1 MNKLTRIIFGVFLIF
16 HTNAHA
22 LETVSLQLKWTHQF
36 QFAGYYMAKAKG
48 FYQEVGLDVNFIEG
62 DHSLNSVTEVLAG
75 RANFGISGSSLLLE
89 RGAGKPLVVLGV
101 IFQHSPYVLLM
112 RQTSPIQSIH
122 NLVGKRLV
130 IEEQAEELL
139 AYLKKEGV
147 LPEQIKLIHLNP
159 EAHDLIAN
167 RADAIS
173 AYVTNEPEV
182 LDHLNIPYA
191 IFSPRSVGIDFYGDN
206 FFTTET
212 EIATHPERVKAF
224 RDATIRGWQYAMAHT
239 DEAIELIRTE
249 YAPYKSKTHLEY
261 EAKVMQSL
269 ILPSSIEMGYMFEG
283 RWRHILK
290 TYADLNMLP
299 EDTSLENFLYA
310 PVQQSFF
317 NYRIIGFM
325 VIAACV
331 IVTIATVA
339 LRFFRLNQKL
349 DKLLY
354 IRNQHANL
362 GESMDNISHQW
373 KQPLNELGVHM
384 MLIETMLQKNSFD
397 DARHEIQKVVQKSH
411 HILEFM
417 ADSIDVFR
425 HFVSSN
431 QRISRFDPALL
442 ILETLQLV
450 TENFTMESIVISHNL
465 MKGLDIIGNTTE
477 FSHLL
482 LSLLVNAKD
491 TFGERRTVNP
501 KIHIDL
507 IQKHNHVV
515 LTVADNGGGIK
526 IKPIK
531 RIFNVGV
538 SGKKNAESGL
548 GLYISKKIVEEK
560 FGGNIHAESRNGGA
574 FFIIS
579 LPIANSQS

>member
-1 MNKLTRIIFGVFLIF
+1 MNNPNWIIFFVFLIF
-16 HTNAHA
+16 HTNAYA

-62 DHSLNSVTEVLAG
+62 DRSLNSVTEVLAG
-75 RANFGISGSSLLLE
+75 NANFGVGSSNLLLE
-89 RGAGKPLVVLGV
+89 RNAGKPLVVLGV

-112 RQTSPIQSIH
+112 RQTSPMQSIH
-122 NLVGKRLV
+122 DLVGKRLV

-147 LPEQIKLIHLNP
+147 SPEKIKLIHLNP
-159 EAHDLIAN
+159 EVHDFIAN
-167 RADAIS
+167 RTDAIS
-173 AYVTNEPEV
+173 AYITDEPEI

-191 IFSPRSVGIDFYGDN
+191 IFSPRSAGIDFYGDN
-206 FFTTET
+206 FFTTEN
-212 EIATHPERVKAF
+212 EIATHPQRVKAF
-224 RDATIRGWQYAMAHT
+224 RDATIRGWQYAMSHT
-239 DEAIELIRTE
+239 DEAIELIRAE
-249 YAPYKSKTHLEY
+249 YAPYKTKTHLEY
-261 EAKVMQSL
+261 EAKVMRSL
-269 ILPSSIEMGYMFEG
+269 ILPSSIEIGYMFEG
-283 RWRHILK
+283 RWRHIIK

-299 EDTSLENFLYA
+299 ADMSLENFLYSPA
-310 PVQQSFF
+310 PSPFF
-317 NYRIIGFM
+317 NYRVIGFM
-325 VIAACV
+325 VAAACV
-331 IVTIATVA
+331 ICLITIVA

-354 IRNQHANL
+354 IRNQHTNL
-362 GESMDNISHQW
+362 GESMNNISHQW

-384 MLIETMLQKNSFD
+384 MLIEAMLEKESLD
-397 DARHEIQKVVQKSH
+397 ESRHEIQKIVQKSH
-411 HILEFM
+411 RILEFM

-425 HFVSSN
+425 HFVSNN
-431 QRISRFDPALL
+431 QKISRFDPALL
-442 ILETLQLV
+442 ILDTLQLV
-450 TENFTMESIVISHNL
+450 SENFTMESIVISHNL
-465 MKGLDIIGNTTE
+465 MKGCDIVGNVTE

-491 TFGERRTVNP
+491 TFSERGTVNP
-501 KIHIDL
+501 KIYIDL
-507 IQKHNHVV
+507 IQKQNRIV

-531 RIFNVGV
+531 RIFNIGV
-538 SGKKNAESGL
+538 SGKKYAESGL

-560 FGGNIHAESRNGGA
+560 LGGNIHAESRNGGA

-579 LPIANSQS
+579 LPIAN

>member
-1 MNKLTRIIFGVFLIF
+1 MNKLTSIIFGVFLIF

-48 FYQEVGLDVNFIEG
+48 FYQEVGLNVNFIEG

-75 RANFGISGSSLLLE
+75 RANFGIGGSNLLLE
-89 RGAGKPLVVLGV
+89 RNTGKPLVVLGV

-147 LPEQIKLIHLNP
+147 SPEQIKLIHLNP

-173 AYVTNEPEV
+173 AYVTDEPDV
-182 LDHLNIPYA
+182 LDHLNVPYL

-299 EDTSLENFLYA
+299 ADMSLEGFLYV
-310 PVQQSFF
+310 PSPPPFF

-331 IVTIATVA
+331 IVTVAMVA

-354 IRNQHANL
+354 IRNQHTNL

-384 MLIETMLQKNSFD
+384 MLIETMLQKDSCD
-397 DARHEIQKVVQKSH
+397 EARHEIQKVVQKSH

-431 QRISRFDPALL
+431 QKISRFDPALL
-442 ILETLQLV
+442 ILDTLQLV
-450 TENFTMESIVISHNL
+450 TENFTMETIVITHNL
-465 MKGLDIIGNTTE
+465 TKGMFVLGNSTE
-477 FSHLL
+477 FSQVL

-491 TFGERRTVNP
+491 TFNERNVKNP
-501 KIHIDL
+501 NIHICL
-507 IQKHNHVV
+507 LKNLNNVV
-515 LTVADNGGGIK
+515 LTISDNAGGIL

-538 SGKKNAESGL
+538 SGKKNSESGL
-548 GLYISKKIVEEK
+548 GLYISKNIIEK
-560 FGGNIHAESRNGGA
+560 KMGGTIHAENRGEGA
-574 FFIIS
+574 MFKIT
-579 LPIANSQS
+579 LPISDS

>member
-1 MNKLTRIIFGVFLIF
+1 MNKLTSIIFGVFLIF
-16 HTNAHA
+16 NTNAHA

-75 RANFGISGSSLLLE
+75 RANFGIGGSNLLLE
-89 RGAGKPLVVLGV
+89 RNTGKPIVVLGV

-112 RQTSPIQSIH
+112 RQTSPTQSIH

-147 LPEQIKLIHLNP
+147 SPEQIKLIHLNP

-173 AYVTNEPEV
+173 AYVTDEPDV
-182 LDHLNIPYA
+182 LDHLNIPYS

-224 RDATIRGWQYAMAHT
+224 RDATIRGWQYAMAHP

-249 YAPYKSKTHLEY
+249 YAPYKSKAHLEY

-299 EDTSLENFLYA
+299 ADMSLENFLYA
-310 PVQQSFF
+310 PAPQSFF

-331 IVTIATVA
+331 IVTVAMVA

-384 MLIETMLQKNSFD
+384 MLIETMLQKDSCD
-397 DARHEIQKVVQKSH
+397 DTRHEIQKVVQKSH

-431 QRISRFDPALL
+431 QKISRFDPALL
-442 ILETLQLV
+442 ILDTLQLV

-465 MKGLDIIGNTTE
+465 MKGLDIVGNATE

-507 IQKHNHVV
+507 IQKQNHVV

-526 IKPIK
+526 IKPVK

-579 LPIANSQS
+579 LPIANS